1 MDPLTALGLLCSAI
15 GAIEG
20 VPPALKQFAAIIQ
33 RARQEKRDI
42 SPSEIEQLKLDDD
55 EMRAV
60 LDGEIA
66 HAEVAS

>member
-20 VPPALKQFAAIIQ
+20 VPPALKQFAAIIEK
-33 RARQEKRDI
+33 ARQEKRDI

-55 EMRAV
+55 EMSAV
-60 LDGEIA
+60 LDAAIAKQEI
-66 HAEVAS
+66 HS